1 MQLAHAEATRSAVSA
16 ISISVDLVAASYR
29 SDTFPSE
36 WSLERR
42 ERGAERYTQWLALK
56 QLHLRSPIAPTE
68 EIDLFW
74 HLHMLSPVAYVRD
87 CQRLFGF
94 VLDHDGGFGKE
105 PAELPV
111 LKEVFLQTAERWV
124 AAFGVPYRDDGL
136 DAQASVTSCWHDCS
150 GRCWHACSE

>member
-1 MQLAHAEATRSAVSA
+1 MLHHIEDRPTYLKSLAGYLKPTGKIAV
-16 ISISVDLVAASYR
+16 IDFRPGQGGHLNQPELRVTKEQTDTWMAAA
-29 SDTFPSE
+29 
-36 WSLERR
+36 
-42 ERGAERYTQWLALK
+42 GLK
-56 QLHLRSPIAPTE
+56 PTE